1 MKESNSK
8 LKPTVAVVGPGA
20 LGTLFAARFAQA
32 GIATLLLDHR
42 PARAAQLSESGL
54 VLRKGNTEARL
65 HIPVTADPAMLAQ
78 VDYVLLLVKS
88 YQTEDAAAVLAEHLP
103 DNAAVL
109 TLQNGLGNVEIL
121 QAHLGTMRVWGGTT
135 AQGALLEASGIVVD
149 TGEGPTVIGRPDG
162 CHDARTEQFAG
173 LLLQAGFSVA
183 ITDDLPA
190 ALWSK
195 VILNAAINPVGALTR
210 LRNGELA
217 ATDYTLKLMTAAARE
232 AANIALKHGVKLPET
247 DWRARLLTVC
257 QATANNRNSM
267 LQDVLNNRRTE
278 VDAINAAIVRIA
290 DQQNMPA
297 PINRS
302 LWYLIK
308 GLTG

>member
-1 MKESNSK
+1 MGASST
-8 LKPTVAVVGPGA
+8 KPTVAIIGPGA

-32 GIATLLLDHR
+32 GIATMLLDHR
-42 PARAAQLSESGL
+42 PARAQQLNESGL
-54 VLRKGNTEARL
+54 SLRKGTAET
-65 HIPVTADPAMLAQ
+65 HVHVPVSADPTKLADI
-78 VDYVLLLVKS
+78 DYVLLLVKS
-88 YQTEDAAAVLAEHLP
+88 YQTEDASATLAEYLP
-103 DNAAVL
+103 KNAAVL
-109 TLQNGLGNVEIL
+109 TLQNGLGNVESM
-121 QAHLGTMRVWGGTT
+121 QAHLGPQRVWGGTT
-135 AQGALLEASGIVVD
+135 AQGALLEAPGIVTD

-162 CHDARTEQFAG
+162 IKDARTEPFAT

-183 ITDDLPA
+183 ITDDLSA

-217 ATDYTLKLMTAAARE
+217 ATDYTLKLMTATARE
-232 AANIALKHGVKLPET
+232 AAKIALKHGVKLPET
-247 DWRARLLTVC
+247 DWRTRLLTVC
-257 QATANNRNSM
+257 QATANNQNSM
-267 LQDVLNNRRTE
+267 LQDVLNCRQTE
-278 VDAINAAIVRIA
+278 IDAINAAIVRIA
-290 DQQNMPA
+290 DQHQIPA